1 MVVNADFAREIRDKS
16 IENHKRYRE
25 LKRQVDSLIIYAA
38 YVEASWCD
46 FEILHE
52 SPYSSYID
60 KLVGD
65 LIRGK
70 FVVQVV
76 SGSSKTIL
84 KIIWR

>member
-16 IENHKRYRE
+16 IENRKKYEE
-25 LKRQVDSLIIYAA
+25 LKRQVDNLIIYAA

-46 FEILHE
+46 FEILHK
-52 SPYSSYID
+52 STYASYID

-65 LIRGK
+65 LIKDK

-84 KIIWR
+84 KIMWR